1 MQGRLGLQQT
11 PKRPPAAPA
20 PPGACAPRRSP
31 RPSAMGRSGAQLR
44 WSLTTPPRRA
54 SSAST
59 AAPSSAAARNARIR
73 DHVTGLGSLTG
84 CSCNTETF
92 FDFKQKLVEEA
103 EKASAS
109 KKQKVAEEE
118 VVAAA
123 NAALPSVKE
132 EKPKL
137 GQQSIQAS
145 LKAATG
151 VACDEAIAEFF
162 YACNISP
169 ACRRPPA
176 LKEVRRDAQG
186 RAGVVQGAD
195 SAPPRR

>member
-1 MQGRLGLQQT
+1 M
-11 PKRPPAAPA
+11 
-20 PPGACAPRRSP
+20 
-31 RPSAMGRSGAQLR
+31 
-44 WSLTTPPRRA
+44 
-54 SSAST
+54 
-59 AAPSSAAARNARIR
+59 
-73 DHVTGLGSLTG
+73 TGLGSLTG

-176 LKEVRRDAQG
+176 LK
-186 RAGVVQGAD
+186 
-195 SAPPRR
+195 